1 MKTSYTAGE
10 TSVQPCKENGTD
22 LSDLG
27 VFLPARWETWH
38 NLPVVAEQISGE
50 IRKEWP

>member
-22 LSDLG
+22 LS
-27 VFLPARWETWH
+27 
-38 NLPVVAEQISGE
+38 
-50 IRKEWP
+50 